1 MTHGTGRCTFKVYMK
16 RVSIKEARERL
27 RALVEEARAGEEIAL
42 LRRGREVARLVSP
55 AVRRKRLPTLRQ
67 FRASI
72 RRKGSPLSE
81 EVLRQRRG
89 ERS

>member
-1 MTHGTGRCTFKVYMK
+1 MK
-16 RVSIKEARERL
+16 RVSIKEAREKL
-27 RALVEEARAGEEIAL
+27 RALVEEARAGQEIAL

-55 AVRRKRLPTLRQ
+55 SPGRKRLPTLRR

-72 RRKGSPLSE
+72 RRKGTPLSV
-81 EVLRQRRG
+81 EVIRQRRE